1 MRFNLFVQSFSQLNE
16 KYGDNTAQNILDNC
30 YVWNYLKTSNETTA
44 EKISKKIGTYTT
56 TSWSESSDKKS
67 NNGGSN
73 SMNLISRAL
82 LTPDEILRLQRPFL
96 LVMCSGTEPAI
107 TNAPDLS
114 KWTFN
119 ELLGLGNK
127 DWNIKVREKRE
138 NARELKEIRP
148 LELWD
153 IDKQIMDLKQMK
165 KERELEERRLNFMKR
180 QGVID
185 YPKGNL

>member
-1 MRFNLFVQSFSQLNE
+1 MQSFSQLNE

-67 NNGGSN
+67 DNGGSN

-114 KWTFN
+114 RWNFN
-119 ELLGLGNK
+119 KLLGLGDKN
-127 DWNIKVREKRE
+127 WNILIRQKRE
-138 NARELKEIRP
+138 DARNLREITP

-153 IDKQIMDLKQMK
+153 IDKQTMELKQRK
-165 KERELEERRLNFMKR
+165 KEKELEERRMNFMKR
-180 QGVID
+180 QSGIE
-185 YPKGNL
+185 YPKGII

>member
-1 MRFNLFVQSFSQLNE
+1 M
-16 KYGDNTAQNILDNC
+16 DNC

-67 NNGGSN
+67 TNGGSN

-107 TNAPDLS
+107 TNAPDLTN
-114 KWTFN
+114 WTFN
-119 ELLGLGNK
+119 KLLGLGDKN
-127 DWNIKVREKRE
+127 WNIKVREKRE
-138 NARELKEIRP
+138 NARPLKEIKP

-153 IDKQIMDLKQMK
+153 IDKQTMDLKQMK
-165 KERELEERRLNFMKR
+165 KEKELEERRLNFMKR